1 MKKTCLFH
9 TTLLIIS
16 LLAGLCIPLKTNLLA
31 QDSPTKIMITP
42 SSGMVGSSLKVS
54 GRDFAGTLATISLDG
69 RVVAKEIPMA
79 VGDFEYTATIP
90 EATKGTHTL
99 EVTDNSNW
107 AGSSAKAE
115 FTVTPSIKLFPGV
128 IESNSSFTVY
138 GYGFEANE
146 INIKISL
153 DGKDVMTGHIDAN
166 RFGSWTAMI
175 NVPTLARGR
184 HTVSVH
190 GSSTEASE
198 LTQLSLIVA
207 PYAEVSPDSGPVGT
221 QLMIYAWGFRH
232 NEDGLTITWDNKII
246 KTNVEAENDGSLIL
260 DGSPRTTISTIKGKG
275 DTYESVFVPPTTR
288 GDHSVGIYGSSF
300 TPRGTFPE
308 HIFTVT
314 PGLILDPDKGK
325 KADII
330 QVTGTGFSKDEK
342 VSLKY
347 GDGEVRNDLIADA
360 TGTFKLEFVIPQN
373 TTQDTIFSAA
383 GNQGNTAQA
392 KFILL
397 QTGAS
402 AIPIL
407 LEPANGQIISAFN
420 SVGDVYLGVFNY
432 LAGLGSYLNGG
443 ANQRSKD
450 NLTTLRW
457 VIAGENIQLN
467 YVLQIS
473 SNPRFDTVDLEKN
486 VSDGTEYYLTR
497 TDGLATGNYY
507 WHIKGIDINGNTTE
521 WSDTSQFQIA
531 PVQTQIMV
539 ISWIILLLV
548 IVAIVFI
555 IILIRANIKKY
566 RY

>member
-1 MKKTCLFH
+1 M
-9 TTLLIIS
+9 
-16 LLAGLCIPLKTNLLA
+16 
-31 QDSPTKIMITP
+31 
-42 SSGMVGSSLKVS
+42 GSNLKVS

-79 VGDFEYTATIP
+79 VGDFEYTTTIP
-90 EATKGTHTL
+90 EAIKGTHTV

-107 AGSSAKAE
+107 AGSSAEAE

-128 IESNSSFTVY
+128 IESNTSFTVY

-146 INIKISL
+146 IDIKISL

-166 RFGSWTAMI
+166 RFGSWTATI
-175 NVPTLARGR
+175 SVPTLARGR

-190 GSSTEASE
+190 GSSTAVSE

-232 NEDGLTITWDNKII
+232 NEDGLTITLDNKII

-260 DGSPRTTISTIKGKG
+260 DGSPRPTVSTIKGKG

-288 GDHSVGIYGSSF
+288 GDHSIGVYGSSF
-300 TPRGTFPE
+300 TPRGTFPD

-314 PGLILDPDKGK
+314 PGLTLNPDKGK

-330 QVTGTGFSKDEK
+330 QITGTGFSKDEK
-342 VSLKY
+342 ITLQY
-347 GDGEVRNDLIADA
+347 GDSEVRNDLIADA
-360 TGTFKLEFVIPQN
+360 TGTFELEFVIPQVN
-373 TTQDTIFSAA
+373 IQETIFSAA
-383 GNQGNTAQA
+383 GNQGNTAQM
-392 KFILL
+392 KFSLL
-397 QTGAS
+397 QS
-402 AIPIL
+402 SSNVVPVL
-407 LEPANGQIISAFN
+407 LEPVNGQTISIFD

-432 LAGLGSYLNGG
+432 LTGLGSYLKGR
-443 ANQRSKD
+443 ANQGSRD
-450 NLTTLRW
+450 NLTALRW
-457 VIAGENIQLN
+457 ALAGENLQLH
-467 YVLQIS
+467 YILQIS
-473 SNPRFDTVDLEKN
+473 SNPRFDTVDVERN
-486 VSDGTEYYLTR
+486 VSGGTEYYLTR

-507 WHIKGIDINGNTTE
+507 WHVKGIDINGNTTE
-521 WSDTSQFQIA
+521 WSDTAQFQIA
-531 PVQTQIMV
+531 PIQTQIII
-539 ISWIILLLV
+539 ISWVILILV

-555 IILIRANIKKY
+555 FILIKANIKKY